1 MTLEIHFDQ
10 LQNCINTFHTADN
23 ALADAQS
30 LPLTHTSDGEDAL
43 AAHHEDALGALS
55 SLLDA
60 AGSDFSQVH
69 TAAQNI
75 FDGFKAADA
84 AGA

>member
-1 MTLEIHFDQ
+1 MSLEIHFDQ
-10 LQNCINTFHTADN
+10 LQNCINTFHTAQT
-23 ALADAQS
+23 ALVDAQS
-30 LPLTHTSDGEDAL
+30 LPLIHAGDGKDAL

-55 SLLDA
+55 SLLDV

-69 TAAQNI
+69 TAARNI